1 MVPLDRRADQR
12 VQNPSQALRY
22 VHTMRHQ
29 REPVIRGFS
38 VFALTSILVAVVFVL
53 TDHRRDLVGVT
64 AGTNGPALITTI
76 ARLGLLGFTVTL
88 VILWPQRPSLTRS
101 PLTFAIGSYV
111 LYIAAG
117 VLWSP
122 DPSFT
127 LHKLVVLTTVGITA
141 FCIAQVFDLDQIT
154 DLILV
159 ILVGYLVLGAA
170 YEISS
175 GSVQLRSDY
184 RFEGTT
190 SANQNGLFAAIVALI
205 SGTRLFLSHDSRS
218 PRRTYWLLL
227 IGSIAVTAITMSRT
241 AMISL
246 AAAVLI
252 ITALQMTIRTSS
264 ARMPLGAFVSTAAI
278 ASAVALVV
286 LRGPRRGDLS
296 SFGERSVIWEPLWGA
311 VQERPIHGYGHLGYW
326 VSVPSGRV
334 NNAHSVYL
342 DLLLDGGLIALAL
355 VLLILGLTIAKLLT
369 ATRHGAG
376 ANTVFCLAFIC
387 FLIVHGLAESSWSR
401 PMIGLLFLSCVV
413 ARVAV
418 PGPSRSSYSSSPA
431 R

>member
-1 MVPLDRRADQR
+1 
-12 VQNPSQALRY
+12 
-22 VHTMRHQ
+22 MRHQ

-218 PRRTYWLLL
+218 HRQRCGTRRPPWPSQGGPELLRRTQCHMGTTLGSGTRTPHPWL
-227 IGSIAVTAITMSRT
+227 R
-241 AMISL
+241 
-246 AAAVLI
+246 
-252 ITALQMTIRTSS
+252 
-264 ARMPLGAFVSTAAI
+264 
-278 ASAVALVV
+278 
-286 LRGPRRGDLS
+286 
-296 SFGERSVIWEPLWGA
+296 
-311 VQERPIHGYGHLGYW
+311 
-326 VSVPSGRV
+326 PSG
-334 NNAHSVYL
+334 
-342 DLLLDGGLIALAL
+342 LLG
-355 VLLILGLTIAKLLT
+355 K
-369 ATRHGAG
+369 
-376 ANTVFCLAFIC
+376 
-387 FLIVHGLAESSWSR
+387 R
-401 PMIGLLFLSCVV
+401 PQRAS
-413 ARVAV
+413 
-418 PGPSRSSYSSSPA
+418 
-431 R
+431 